1 MKVTVDQLRALVRQ
15 QLQEKD
21 INSGY
26 NMKEERGEYVPR
38 SPAPKPDVELIE
50 KIAELMAS
58 EPEFKMLSRYSDQ
71 FKQKAGSNPESAL
84 EAILP
89 DYVSGGVIRKVID
102 AAKES
107 LGRPAEPMKRPTDPP
122 IGGESDYLDEN
133 SVGGINSVRVTIDQL
148 KGFIRQQLEEY
159 GDHETQAAGGETE
172 SSRNQGG
179 WNQDPEMD
187 QVQDIALTVVEQG
200 GQLMQIAN
208 ALKDE
213 AFDARV
219 LSGVLVVGD
228 KYFIGKPSKF
238 DIDPAEDFREIGPYV
253 LGYQHTQNP
262 MQEDSGDSMIA
273 KATAIFPEAEVY
285 EDDMG
290 GFEIVL
296 SPESI
301 ARLESDPQL
310 QGQLSDAFGDTWE
323 MTEDGIAVGA
333 KFMQEAMGGFDVSQI
348 QSREDKKYGGT
359 IYMLPDIQFTG
370 DHVAD
375 VENMP
380 GELLTWLYGELE
392 SGDSIQDSAGRVY
405 AGADIQDVVG
415 GLPDEMFAEGKLSD
429 EDREFH
435 KSVMDKGKVPNLKGD
450 MGPLPGLEGPFQ
462 FRSGAVLYYD
472 PKEGEFYDRGKDMYI
487 DREEIASLTMEALPA
502 PANKTIKISLNTIR
516 DMVRSH
522 MQEGAAS
529 MFEKGDQVN
538 DIRNDK
544 AYKVTEVR
552 ADGAVMVVDENGE
565 AAIIKADHLK
575 KVEGTPKIDE
585 GYREGAMQ
593 AEEII
598 RSLHGKGNSHMD
610 ILMMLAQEIPEA
622 ISSRSIYMSLPLS

>member
-1 MKVTVDQLRALVRQ
+1 
-15 QLQEKD
+15 
-21 INSGY
+21 
-26 NMKEERGEYVPR
+26 
-38 SPAPKPDVELIE
+38 
-50 KIAELMAS
+50 
-58 EPEFKMLSRYSDQ
+58 
-71 FKQKAGSNPESAL
+71 
-84 EAILP
+84 
-89 DYVSGGVIRKVID
+89 
-102 AAKES
+102 
-107 LGRPAEPMKRPTDPP
+107 
-122 IGGESDYLDEN
+122 
-133 SVGGINSVRVTIDQL
+133 
-148 KGFIRQQLEEY
+148 
-159 GDHETQAAGGETE
+159 
-172 SSRNQGG
+172 
-179 WNQDPEMD
+179 
-187 QVQDIALTVVEQG
+187 
-200 GQLMQIAN
+200 
-208 ALKDE
+208 
-213 AFDARV
+213 
-219 LSGVLVVGD
+219 
-228 KYFIGKPSKF
+228 
-238 DIDPAEDFREIGPYV
+238 
-253 LGYQHTQNP
+253 
-262 MQEDSGDSMIA
+262 MIA

-450 MGPLPGLEGPFQ
+450 MGPLPGLEGPFK

-502 PANKTIKISLNTIR
+502 PANKTIKISFNTIR

-610 ILMMLAQEIPEA
+610 ILMMLAQEIQEA
-622 ISSRSIYMSLPLS
+622 ITPVLQAQAQAQQVNTRRDIEEEVSPEQQEANEFRQGLAQARTKKIIAEVKRILSEK